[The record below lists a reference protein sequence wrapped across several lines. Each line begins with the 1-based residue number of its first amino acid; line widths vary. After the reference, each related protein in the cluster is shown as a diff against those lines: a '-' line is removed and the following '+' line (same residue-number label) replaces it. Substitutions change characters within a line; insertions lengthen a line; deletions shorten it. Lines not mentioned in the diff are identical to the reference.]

1 MDVVRLAWPT
11 EAARRTVLRT
21 RGVPRLLI
29 VDDEAE
35 PPGDLDVLEDW
46 VRAGTNSIDVE
57 ARAATLSLRSDRM
70 PPPPFFDDD
79 GLLRYG
85 RQLVL
90 LSPLETRVAQVLV
103 ERLGR
108 VVPTATV
115 TAAGWPAGAPAANTV
130 TVTMRRLRD
139 RLKPAGLV
147 LRVVMSRGW
156 MLDLAGRA
164 NST

>member
-1 MDVVRLAWPT
+1 MDVVRLSWPT

-29 VDDEAE
+29 VDDDAE

-46 VRAGTNSIDVE
+46 VRAATNSMDVE
-57 ARAATLSLRSDRM
+57 ARAATLSLRSDRT

-90 LSPLETRVAQVLV
+90 LSPLSKPVWPRCSSSGWDGSSRRRRSRRQD
-103 ERLGR
+103 GR
-108 VVPTATV
+108 RARRRPTPSPSPCAAYAT
-115 TAAGWPAGAPAANTV
+115 G
-130 TVTMRRLRD
+130 
-139 RLKPAGLV
+139 
-147 LRVVMSRGW
+147 
-156 MLDLAGRA
+156 
-164 NST
+164 